1 MNPGRTGVSTVQ
13 ARLAMIQDNIR
24 RKLIDNQLYLISSPV
39 DCIRIRRRKTY
50 EGDDKSLIV
59 EMADIIS
66 AVFPPLDDV
75 PFRKVS
81 VKEGTHQ
88 WQLTSLIGAF
98 EEDQQEKA
106 YTLQIP
112 YSFNINAGDLIFR
125 IFLDEDQ
132 RYPIIVPI
140 EVQELLGTF
149 GGMKLIMQKCK
160 STIPTDDF
168 PAEIVTTIQQMA
180 ERRLRIGY

>member
-1 MNPGRTGVSTVQ
+1 MNPERTKVPTVQ
-13 ARLAMIQDNIR
+13 ARLAMVQDNIR
-24 RKLIDNQLYLISSPV
+24 RKLIDNQLYLIGTPV

-59 EMADIIS
+59 EMADVIS

-112 YSFNINAGDLIFR
+112 YEFNINVGDLIFR
-125 IFLDEDQ
+125 IFLDEAQ
-132 RYPIIVPI
+132 KYPIIVPI
-140 EVQELLGTF
+140 EVVELLGTF
-149 GGMKLIMQKCK
+149 GGMKLIMQKSKCV
-160 STIPTDDF
+160 IPSDNF
-168 PAEIVTTIQQMA
+168 PDEIVSTIQQMA